1 MLAEKSPIETDVSTI
16 TLPIEGMTCGSC
28 VRHINEAIGKV
39 DPAATV
45 EADTVSRTI
54 SVTTTASQEDI
65 QKALADDGYPT
76 TLVESAEEVQS

>member
-1 MLAEKSPIETDVSTI
+1 MAILNGGITWLLPVAVIAQQQQAPVVGVVQAERRPITTSFDFVGRI
-16 TLPIEGMTCGSC
+16 
-28 VRHINEAIGKV
+28 EAIGKV

-65 QKALADDGYPT
+65 QKALA
-76 TLVESAEEVQS
+76 A